1 MDILIEEEEG
11 RIWVAALK
19 NGRLEGL
26 EVEPTHEEV
35 RWGSIYWARV
45 KSIDASLDAA
55 FLDLDGFN
63 TGILYNNDTRH
74 ESDDGRIVKGGA
86 QAIGKTYKA
95 GDMIAVQAKSAYI
108 PKDFDDYASSETK
121 TPQMSMD
128 ITLPGRYIIYCPM
141 MEINRVSTRIRDKKM
156 RKQLLKMQDELEDI
170 NGCILRL
177 AAANTQTDV
186 LMREGKILSSAW
198 EDMQEYM
205 TGEEPGLIALGPDAI
220 QRTLSDQAAQRIE
233 RIEVVTME
241 HFEEVEEWC
250 AIFAPDLVTKIAP
263 IELPNAAEDL
273 ALFHERDIIGQIE
286 DLFQSYCVL
295 PSGGSIILQ
304 GTAALTAVDVN
315 KGGDKDSKL
324 GTNIEAAKEVAR
336 QLRLRNCGG
345 IIVVDFIRMN
355 SKKEQGKLIAAL
367 EEAINDDPCTVQ
379 IHGLSNLGLI
389 EMTRKRRTP
398 PLDERFVGWFE

>member
-1 MDILIEEEEG
+1 M
-11 RIWVAALK
+11 AALK
-19 NGRLEGL
+19 DGRLDGL

-35 RWGSIYWARV
+35 RWGSIYWAKV
-45 KSIDASLDAA
+45 SSVDAALDAV

-74 ESDDGRIVKGGA
+74 KDTDGRMVKGGA
-86 QAIGKTYKA
+86 KAIGKSFKA

-108 PKDFDDYASSETK
+108 PKDFDDYATTETK

-177 AAANTQTDV
+177 AATDTQTGV

-198 EDMQEYM
+198 EAMQGYM
-205 TGEEPGLIALGPDAI
+205 EGSEPGLIALGPDAI
-220 QRTLSDQAAQRIE
+220 QRTLSDQAAQQIDRIE
-233 RIEVVTME
+233 IVTME

-250 AIFAPDLVTKIAP
+250 SVFAPDLVTKIEP
-263 IELPNAAEDL
+263 VELPNADEDL

-286 DLFQSYCVL
+286 DLFQAYCVL
-295 PSGGSIILQ
+295 PSGGSVIMQ
-304 GTAALTAVDVN
+304 GTAALTAIDVN

-324 GTNIEAAKEVAR
+324 STNIEAVKEIAR

-345 IIVVDFIRMN
+345 IIVVDFLKMK
-355 SKKEQGKLIAAL
+355 SKAEQGKLIAAL

-379 IHGLSNLGLI
+379 IHGLTNLGLI
-389 EMTRKRRTP
+389 EITRKRRTP
-398 PLDERFVGWFE
+398 PLDERFIGKFE